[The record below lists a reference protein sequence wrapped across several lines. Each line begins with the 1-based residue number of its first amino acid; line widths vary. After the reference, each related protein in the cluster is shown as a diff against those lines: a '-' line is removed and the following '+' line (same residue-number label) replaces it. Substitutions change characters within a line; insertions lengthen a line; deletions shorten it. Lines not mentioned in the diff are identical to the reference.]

1 MYPSVHLSIYLPTYI
16 STYLSMQ
23 VPHGL
28 ANSLKY
34 DLELLMVLTSL
45 KLASKGELGAAV
57 PFKHGKR
64 EFDPHVRLSM
74 YHI

>member
-1 MYPSVHLSIYLPTYI
+1 
-16 STYLSMQ
+16 MQ

-28 ANSLKY
+28 ANSLRF

-57 PFKHGKR
+57 PFKHGNR